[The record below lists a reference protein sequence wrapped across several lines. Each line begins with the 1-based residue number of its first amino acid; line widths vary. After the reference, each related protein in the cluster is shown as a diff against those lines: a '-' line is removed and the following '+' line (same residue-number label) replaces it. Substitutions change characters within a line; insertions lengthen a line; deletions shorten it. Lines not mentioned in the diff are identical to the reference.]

1 MDDKWIFES
10 PDGGKTITKRKMLDD
25 KKWVFV
31 GEQPTDEWEPFSS
44 IVEIYRQQAVEEIL
58 RNENPPLKE
67 AWDQYQLLLSL
78 YKSKQTEDK

>member
-25 KKWVFV
+25 EKWVFV
-31 GEQPTDEWEPFSS
+31 GDQPTSEWEPFSS
-44 IVEIYRQQAVEEIL
+44 VINVFRQQAIEENL

-78 YKSKQTEDK
+78 YQSENNKDK